1 VIILASCLLLLLV
14 AALAP
19 RSDVRRLADVR
30 IRHTWLVWVALATQV
45 LVISV
50 LPGDHQ
56 TVSAGAHLASYAVA
70 GVFAVANRALP
81 GALVV
86 AAGGALN
93 FGAIAANGGTM
104 PSTAGALRR
113 SGWHPAPGHFANSA
127 LVPNARLSW
136 LGDVF
141 ATPSWLPIHSV
152 FSVGDILVVVGVA
165 VFLQRC
171 TRQSDDIAALVP
183 QT

>member
-1 VIILASCLLLLLV
+1 VIILVSCLLLLLV
-14 AALAP
+14 AAVAP
-19 RSDVRRLADVR
+19 RSDLRRLSEVR
-30 IRHTWLVWVALATQV
+30 LRHTWLVWVALVAQV

-56 TVSAGAHLASYAVA
+56 TLSAGAHLASYAVA
-70 GVFAVANRALP
+70 GVFAFANRGLP

-93 FGAIAANGGTM
+93 FAAIAANGGTM
-104 PSTAGALRR
+104 PATAEALHR
-113 SGWHPAPGHFANSA
+113 SGWQPAPGHFANSA
-127 LVPNARLSW
+127 VVPHARLSW

-152 FSVGDILVVVGVA
+152 FSVGDILVVLGVA

-171 TRQSDDIAALVP
+171 TRQSEEIAALVP
-183 QT
+183 QG